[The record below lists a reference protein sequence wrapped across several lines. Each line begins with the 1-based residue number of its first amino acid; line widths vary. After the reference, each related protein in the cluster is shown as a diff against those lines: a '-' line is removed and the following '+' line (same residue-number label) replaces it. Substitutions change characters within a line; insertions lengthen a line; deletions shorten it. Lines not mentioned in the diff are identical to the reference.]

1 MPLYEWLDE
10 NSDTK
15 VEVLRS
21 FAEYELPPTGEEI
34 PEAIRGREYKWVRQI
49 GKSIRVVRGGN
60 WSGSKGNWLV
70 LLSAVAAMVQ
80 HVSTWI

>member
-21 FAEYELPPTGEEI
+21 FAEYELPPMGEEI

-49 GKSIRVVRGGN
+49 GKSIRVV
-60 WSGSKGNWLV
+60 KGASWGPGKGY
-70 LLSAVAAMVQ
+70 
-80 HVSTWI
+80 H